1 MTNNRYEELYPR
13 IQISIDE
20 LINSIASH
28 KSIKEDF
35 FINKINKI
43 QKEIRTYKYK
53 VGQIKY

>member
-1 MTNNRYEELYPR
+1 MNNNRYEELYPR

-35 FINKINKI
+35 FIDKINNLKR
-43 QKEIRTYKYK
+43 EIRTYKYK
-53 VGQIKY
+53 KGEIEH

>member
-1 MTNNRYEELYPR
+1 MTNNRYQELYPR
-13 IQISIDE
+13 IKISIDE

-35 FINKINKI
+35 FIDKINKI

-53 VGQIKY
+53 TGQIKY

>member
-1 MTNNRYEELYPR
+1 MTNNRYLELYPR
-13 IQISIDE
+13 IKISIDE

-35 FINKINKI
+35 FIDKINKI

-53 VGQIKY
+53 TGQIKY

>member
-1 MTNNRYEELYPR
+1 MTNNRYQELYPR

-35 FINKINKI
+35 FIDKINKVK
-43 QKEIRTYKYK
+43 KEIRTYKYK

>member
-1 MTNNRYEELYPR
+1 MNNNRYEELYPR

-35 FINKINKI
+35 FIDKINNLI
-43 QKEIRTYKYK
+43 REIRTYKYK
-53 VGQIKY
+53 TGEIEH

>member
-1 MTNNRYEELYPR
+1 MTNNRYQELYLR
-13 IQISIDE
+13 IKISIDE

-35 FINKINKI
+35 FIDKINKI

-53 VGQIKY
+53 TGQIKY

>member
-1 MTNNRYEELYPR
+1 MTSNRYEELYPR

-53 VGQIKY
+53 ICQVKY

>member
-1 MTNNRYEELYPR
+1 MTSNRYEELYPR

-53 VGQIKY
+53 IGQVKY

>member
-13 IQISIDE
+13 IQSSIDE

-35 FINKINKI
+35 FIDKINNLKR
-43 QKEIRTYKYK
+43 EIRTYKYK
-53 VGQIKY
+53 KGEIEH

>member
-1 MTNNRYEELYPR
+1 MTNNRYQELYPR

-35 FINKINKI
+35 FIDKINKI